1 MSSAISR
8 REFLTRT
15 ATVGACV
22 GSAAALSTW
31 LHGRDPRQGP
41 ALEGVVKNFMLKNA
55 PADAVKMAIARG
67 RLATPGGAAA
77 TSAEALTR
85 AAVEALGGM
94 KRFVSRGDIVV
105 VKPNIGWASLP
116 QLGANTHPGVVGEV
130 VRLCLDAGA
139 RRVVVTDVSCNDYK
153 ICFARSGI
161 KEAAIKADA
170 LVIEPSPRRFKEM
183 KMRDTE
189 VLKQWPIFTPL
200 VEADK
205 VINVPVAKHHNLTKF
220 TGAMKNWYGILGG
233 TRNQLHQAIDLSIV
247 DLATFMRPTLT
258 VVDATRV
265 IIRNGP
271 QGGSLRDVVAK
282 GIVYASTDEVAADS
296 FGASLL
302 GLSPDALPFLA
313 LGEKRGLGVADYKKL
328 QPKEVTVS

>member
-1 MSSAISR
+1 
-8 REFLTRT
+8 
-15 ATVGACV
+15 
-22 GSAAALSTW
+22 
-31 LHGRDPRQGP
+31 
-41 ALEGVVKNFMLKNA
+41 MLKN
-55 PADAVKMAIARG
+55 PPVDAVKMAIARG
-67 RLATPGGAAA
+67 RLATPGGEAA
-77 TSAEALTR
+77 TSAEALTK

-94 KRFVSRGDIVV
+94 KRFISRGDVVV

-130 VRLCLDAGA
+130 VRMCLDAGA
-139 RRVVVTDVSCNDYK
+139 KRVVVTDVSCNDYK
-153 ICFARSGI
+153 ICFSRSGI
-161 KEAAIKADA
+161 KEAALKADA
-170 LVIEPSPRRFKEM
+170 LVIEPSSPRRFKEM

-189 VLKQWPIFTPL
+189 VLKRWPIFTPL

-233 TRNQLHQAIDLSIV
+233 TRNQLHQAIDLSIA
-247 DLATFMRPTLT
+247 DLATFVRPTLT

-271 QGGSLRDVVAK
+271 QGGSLRDVVPK
-282 GIVYASTDEVAADS
+282 GIVFATTDEVAADS

-302 GLSPDALPFLA
+302 GLTPDALPYLA

-328 QPKEVTVS
+328 APKEVTVS